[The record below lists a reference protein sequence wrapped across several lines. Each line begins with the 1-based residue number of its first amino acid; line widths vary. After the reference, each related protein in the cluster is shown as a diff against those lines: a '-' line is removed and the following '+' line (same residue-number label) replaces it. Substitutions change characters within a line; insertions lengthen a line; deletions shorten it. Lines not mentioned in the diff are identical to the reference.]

1 MTDDGVMQGAARST
15 MDELAEVTESADKV
29 LVF

>member
-1 MTDDGVMQGAARST
+1 VEGAARST
-15 MDELAEVTESADKV
+15 MDELTEMTVNADKV